1 MLCGLLSATG
11 IAGKPES
18 YFRLLDERSY
28 AESWGV
34 TTGPGGSLDYWEY
47 SRAAVAAGSTP
58 NGVFAAR
65 VMWGRM
71 DEVVTG
77 LRSVGPHRL
86 GNDLEVLQWA
96 FGRTRFVHLQR
107 RDVLAQGV
115 SWARAEQTGHWQ
127 DRDGTTPCPGPQF
140 DFDEVDR
147 YVKAVNEHNAA
158 WREWFASSTITPLV
172 VFYEGLVADMPRT
185 TATVLRFLG
194 LEVPVGHEV
203 VPSTRRQADAVNRQ
217 WVERYRSHNPFGP

>member
-1 MLCGLLSATG
+1 M
-11 IAGKPES
+11 
-18 YFRLLDERSY
+18 
-28 AESWGV
+28 
-34 TTGPGGSLDYWEY
+34 
-47 SRAAVAAGSTP
+47 
-58 NGVFAAR
+58 
-65 VMWGRM
+65 
-71 DEVVTG
+71 G
-77 LRSVGPHRL
+77 LR
-86 GNDLEVLQWA
+86 E
-96 FGRTRFVHLQR
+96 TRFVHLQR

-194 LEVPVGHEV
+194 LEVPVTRSSPVPDGRPTRSTVSGSNAIAPTTLLGHNQLRSR
-203 VPSTRRQADAVNRQ
+203 PARDAA
-217 WVERYRSHNPFGP
+217 